1 MSSASSNAPY
11 ARHATTLVQ
20 REITAIH
27 NCLDHQQ
34 YHRAIP
40 KCQTLLSVMSSPDDN
55 NTPPHPRLVEV
66 TVLLAHSYANTGQKY
81 KSVSTILGMFG
92 VSSTSSNSTSSSGS
106 GSHDDTAVMLFPEL
120 QLYIK
125 YARYEKEQL
134 ADSDDVV
141 PSAPTPAASS
151 SSTATKKSRRKGG
164 TTSQPQPLVV
174 TNETSATVVD
184 SWDWIDQLTI
194 PPTILPQHAA
204 SQPPQSP
211 ASRIVFFDMSF
222 VTTLCIG
229 LQHIMKLP
237 YTAYQIYHWG
247 FQTLTADPRSRE
259 PQNQE
264 DILEYGHHAF
274 IIGVG
279 LLPLP
284 QFQQI
289 QSILLT
295 QLQALALQI
304 TRIQQQQQT
313 LPSLTIGT
321 NEPNVTMEHCS
332 LLWAAQMALWKYT
345 LVPLTNPSDHPQQQG
360 NMLLRLAESM
370 AMKCI
375 DTYPSSKRSMGQPE
389 QPYHKLAPTQSYL
402 LYIKTLQ
409 FQKKYHDVVQYINEG
424 LATMDPQNSG
434 NTDRAHQKNGLPSR
448 QTLLQLKVDAL
459 RQLLLVDRE
468 RSDDGMVIS
477 DQNNSTNDTD
487 QQQGELI
494 RTLEEL
500 LSMFPDDWIY
510 WQQYCDAC
518 CRDHHVMDRGSAM
531 VEAFRQT
538 ILQRHQP
545 TNSDNDIN
553 GESRSPKLSFPYRG
567 PQLLPVDLAL
577 RRLMYCIEQDPNLQN
592 IDHRE
597 TCIVGLMDSIM
608 EYGKSWSGR
617 ATCTYSDVS
626 TYLEACM
633 QHTTFDQI
641 STILDWSK
649 SMIRTNCIVPMS
661 VDDMAD
667 IDHDEKN
674 KERQKQLRTYIF
686 AVQLQFHIVRHH
698 YMNLKSRGSLDT
710 LVTWEDLVLVWQS
723 FQASDNV
730 DQAQMESRPVD
741 ELIILAVQRLLY
753 SPEEQRSFTKNTIDL
768 LIAATILTS
777 AMKYSPY
784 NPHLK
789 ICAMHVFG
797 DLDAPIASWDQYMK
811 LSIKHIQYESCSYL
825 ILPILRAGGMYNEA
839 ISVCGEILGLHAS
852 SARDVPDNVGRA
864 MNAGNMS
871 KAEEFL
877 LFHRDKMTKSI
888 TILEAKGL
896 ILDMAPL
903 IMDER
908 DGTGMFGKQHG
919 IIGAHS
925 DFDRAKQMVSEAH
938 TPHGAFSLLSI
949 QGTFAD
955 LKKDISDNRD
965 FTVLSYEIL
974 WKRQFDTTEIILSE
988 SLRRGHQHNLL
999 IRAALCIEATKGPKK
1014 GKVIQ
1019 PTLELQK
1026 RCISM
1031 LNYADKTDE
1040 LCTSVIPSLSHRP
1053 ILLVM
1058 RELCILI
1065 AALSS
1070 GLDSNGEFD
1079 LETLSQREDAVCSAL
1094 NRATE
1099 SLQVAKEESIE
1110 MSLSRICI
1118 MIADSVLPMFT
1129 LFCMVCKILN
1139 QFGWGTR
1146 KQKTKRCSA
1155 AAAEFAKS
1163 FAAIIDAMKLV
1174 LERFVSQSFC
1184 VNVFTFCSLTTT
1196 LMFRPCPIASLQDQK
1211 LTHKIPS
1218 VVDLGILNETLH
1230 KVSLCRQQTCAR
1242 MRLFLGY
1249 VRGGLNYFESE
1260 D

>member
-1 MSSASSNAPY
+1 MSSNVPY
-11 ARHATTLVQ
+11 ARHAATLVQ
-20 REITAIH
+20 REIAAIH

-34 YHRAIP
+34 YHRAIT
-40 KCQTLLSVMSSPDDN
+40 KCQTLLAVMSPPNDN
-55 NTPPHPRLVEV
+55 NSPPPPRFVEV
-66 TVLLAHSYANTGQKY
+66 SVLLAHSYANTGQKY

-92 VSSTSSNSTSSSGS
+92 VRSGN
-106 GSHDDTAVMLFPEL
+106 HDDTADMLFPEL

-125 YARYEKEQL
+125 YARHEKEQL
-134 ADSDDVV
+134 TDSSDIV
-141 PSAPTPAASS
+141 PTAPSPAASS
-151 SSTATKKSRRKGG
+151 LSSSTTKKSRRKGG
-164 TTSQPQPLVV
+164 GTTSQPPSPAVV
-174 TNETSATVVD
+174 TNETPTTVED
-184 SWDWIDQLTI
+184 SWDWIDQLTT
-194 PPTILPQHAA
+194 PPTILPQHATNL

-211 ASRIVFFDMSF
+211 ASRMVFFDASF

-237 YTAYQIYHWG
+237 YTAYQIYHWA
-247 FQTLTADPRSRE
+247 FQTLMADPTVSRQ

-264 DILEYGHHAF
+264 TILEYGHHAF

-295 QLQALALQI
+295 QLQALALQM
-304 TRIQQQQQT
+304 TRIQQQQQQQT

-321 NEPNVTMEHCS
+321 NESNVTMEHCS

-345 LVPLTNPSDHPQQQG
+345 VVTPTTDPSDHAQQQG

-375 DTYPSSKRSMGQPE
+375 DTYSSSNRSMGQPE
-389 QPYHKLAPTQSYL
+389 PSYHKLAPTQSYL

-409 FQKKYHDVVQYINEG
+409 LQKKYHEVVQYINEG
-424 LATMDPQNSG
+424 LAAMDPQSSG
-434 NTDRAHQKNGLPSR
+434 TTNRAHQNNGLPSR
-448 QTLLQLKVDAL
+448 QSLLQLKVDAL
-459 RQLLLVDRE
+459 QQLLDVDRGL
-468 RSDDGMVIS
+468 SDDGMANL
-477 DQNNSTNDTD
+477 DRNNSTNDTD
-487 QQQGELI
+487 HQQGELI

-538 ILQRHQP
+538 ILQRYQP
-545 TNSDNDIN
+545 TNNDDDDNNNN

-567 PQLLPVDLAL
+567 PQLLPVELTL
-577 RRLMYCIEQDPNLQN
+577 RRLLYCTEQDTNLQN
-592 IDHRE
+592 IDNRE
-597 TCIVGLMDSIM
+597 RCIVALIDSIM

-617 ATCTYSDVS
+617 ATCTYSDIAP
-626 TYLEACM
+626 YLEACI

-641 STILDWSK
+641 RTLLDWSK
-649 SMIRTNCIVPMS
+649 SMICSNCIVPMS
-661 VDDMAD
+661 ADDVAD
-667 IDHDEKN
+667 IDHNEKN

-698 YMNLKSRGSLDT
+698 YMNLKSRDSLDT
-710 LVTWEDLVLVWQS
+710 LVTWEDLVQVWQS
-723 FQASDNV
+723 YQASDNV

-741 ELIILAVQRLLY
+741 ELILLAVQRLLY
-753 SPEEQRSFTKNTIDL
+753 APEEQHSPTQNTIDL
-768 LIAATILTS
+768 LIAATILKS

-789 ICAMHVFG
+789 ICAMLVFG
-797 DLDAPIASWDQYMK
+797 DLDAPIASCDQYKK

-839 ISVCGEILGLHAS
+839 ITVCGEILGLHVS
-852 SARDVPDNVGRA
+852 SARDVPDYVGRA

-877 LFHRDKMTKSI
+877 LFHRDKMAKSL

-903 IMDER
+903 LMDER
-908 DGTGMFGKQHG
+908 DGEFGKKHG

-938 TPHGAFSLLSI
+938 NPHGAFSLLRI
-949 QGTFAD
+949 QGSLTD
-955 LKKDISDNRD
+955 IKDNLSDNRD
-965 FTVLSYEIL
+965 FSVLSYEIL
-974 WKRQFDTTEIILSE
+974 WKRQFDTKEIILSE

-999 IRAALCIEATKGPKK
+999 IQAALCVEATKGPKK

-1026 RCISM
+1026 RCISV

-1040 LCTSVIPSLSHRP
+1040 LCTSIIPSMSHRP
-1053 ILLVM
+1053 TLLVM

-1065 AALSS
+1065 VALSS
-1070 GLDSNGEFD
+1070 GLDSNGEFA

-1094 NRATE
+1094 DRAIE
-1099 SLQVAKEESIE
+1099 SLQVMKEESID
-1110 MSLSRICI
+1110 MSLSRVCI
-1118 MIADSVLPMFT
+1118 MIADNVLPMFA
-1129 LFCMVCKILN
+1129 LLCMVCKILD
-1139 QFGWGTR
+1139 QFGWATR
-1146 KQKTKRCSA
+1146 KQKTKRCAA
-1155 AAAEFAKS
+1155 AAAEFTKS
-1163 FAAIIDAMKLV
+1163 FVAIIDAMNLV
-1174 LERFVSQSFC
+1174 LERFVS
-1184 VNVFTFCSLTTT
+1184 
-1196 LMFRPCPIASLQDQK
+1196 R
-1211 LTHKIPS
+1211 
-1218 VVDLGILNETLH
+1218 
-1230 KVSLCRQQTCAR
+1230 SLCVMSSHVFAHLQPR
-1242 MRLFLGY
+1242 
-1249 VRGGLNYFESE
+1249 
-1260 D
+1260 